1 MDMQASQR
9 ENNMRSALS
18 TGTRKFVF
26 EIKRLCPEEDQMRS
40 GNMKTR
46 LLLVDD
52 HAVVRSGLRMLL
64 GSHAELEIAG
74 EAGTAEDA
82 LQKAG
87 ELRPDLIL
95 MDIGLPDKT
104 GIEAT
109 REIKRNFP
117 DVRILALTIHED
129 EEYFFQMLDA
139 GASGYVPKRAA
150 PEELLSAIRVAAA
163 GEVYL
168 YPSMAKLLVRDFLNI
183 ERPAGERPNLDGLT
197 DREREVLTHLAEGVS
212 NDEIAVT
219 LVISPRTV
227 ERHRENIMRKLNLHS
242 RSELVRYAIRKGIIK
257 A

>member
-1 MDMQASQR
+1 
-9 ENNMRSALS
+9 
-18 TGTRKFVF
+18 
-26 EIKRLCPEEDQMRS
+26 
-40 GNMKTR
+40 MKIR

-64 GSHAELEIAG
+64 SGHAELEIVG
-74 EAGTAEDA
+74 EAGTAEEA
-82 LQKAG
+82 LQKTG
-87 ELRPDLIL
+87 ELHPDLIL

-117 DVRILALTIHED
+117 DVKIVALTIHED
-129 EEYFFQMLDA
+129 EEYFFQMLNA

-150 PEELLSAIRVAAA
+150 PEELLIAIRAAAA

-168 YPSMAKLLVRDFLNI
+168 YPSMAKLLVRDYLSA
-183 ERPAGERPNLDGLT
+183 ERPAEEKANLDGLT
-197 DREREVLTHLAEGVS
+197 DREHEVLIHLAEGSS
-212 NDEIAVT
+212 NEEIAAA
-219 LVISPRTV
+219 LVISPKTV